1 MQTTSKIITET
12 MKQADTE
19 NVIKYVQTAIENHE
33 LLPGDRLPAERKL
46 AEMLGVS
53 RNVVRQ
59 SIQKLELYGIVTTLP
74 QSGTFISSFS
84 KQIGRAHV

>member
-1 MQTTSKIITET
+1 

-46 AEMLGVS
+46 GGA
-53 RNVVRQ
+53 
-59 SIQKLELYGIVTTLP
+59 
-74 QSGTFISSFS
+74 
-84 KQIGRAHV
+84 